1 MRIVLSLLAVLIYST
16 RLILFIGDLNIV
28 LLLFLILFSTL
39 LVHVNT
45 SLHLLLTA
53 ELLWITIYITAVLAG
68 LLYDNLNILS
78 LSFFVLVFSAVEFG
92 LGLII
97 LIMQHLFTRT
107 LNLNENEQNVFKFTD
122 RIYKK
127 SYSNRLNWKF

>member
-1 MRIVLSLLAVLIYST
+1 MKRASFLTAVLPCSFS
-16 RLILFIGDLNIV
+16 LILFIGDLNIV
-28 LLLFLILFSTL
+28 LVLFLILFSTL

-53 ELLWITIYITAVLAG
+53 ELLWVTIYITAVLAG

-78 LSFFVLVFSAVEFG
+78 ISFFVLVFSAVEFG

-107 LNLNENEQNVFKFTD
+107 LNLNENEQNVFKHTD

-127 SYSNRLNWKF
+127 NYSNRVN